1 MIMKRLMPIG
11 LVVFALLTVFGC
23 RQQSRND
30 LAATVSFDT
39 LSIDTVAPLFAGA
52 EEPACHFRLSME
64 YPTSAASEELLHVV
78 DEFIVSLYFKEDYVG
93 LSCEAA
99 ATKYCKDYLS
109 AYEEEGKGVLEAY
122 GKNIGEAIPW
132 MSYEEISTGRVL
144 YCDHGFLSYAV
155 SFYSYRGGAHG
166 NSSVS
171 NKVLN
176 LATYCP
182 LYLNDLFNGTGFL
195 EVSAILRNTLAKNY
209 GCASVAELAETE
221 PFFSPEEID
230 LTENFFIDDKGIT
243 WQYNP
248 YEIAPYSMGLIT
260 VTLSWAQVLPFLLE
274 DSPLAPLAR
283 ELQ

>member
-11 LVVFALLTVFGC
+11 FVLLAVLTVFGC
-23 RQQSRND
+23 KRQVKTDTSMPV
-30 LAATVSFDT
+30 TFDT
-39 LSIDTVAPLFAGA
+39 MSIDTVSPLFA
-52 EEPACHFRLSME
+52 EEKEPACHFRLSME
-64 YPTSAASEELLHVV
+64 YPTAAASEEMLQVI
-78 DEFIVSLYFKEDYVG
+78 DEFIVSLYFKDDYAG
-93 LSCEAA
+93 LSCQAA
-99 ATKYCKDYLS
+99 ARKYCNDYLS
-109 AYEEEGKGVLEAY
+109 SYKEEGKDVLEAY

-132 MSYEEISTGRVL
+132 MSYEEISAGRVL
-144 YCDHGFLSYAV
+144 YCNHGFLSYAV

-171 NKVLN
+171 NKVMN
-176 LATYCP
+176 LSTFCP
-182 LYLNDLFNGTGFL
+182 LYLSDLFTGSGFL

-230 LTENFFIDDKGIT
+230 LTENFFLDDKGIT

-248 YEIAPYSMGLIT
+248 YEIAPYSMGLIS
-260 VTLSWAQVLPFLLE
+260 VTLSWGQLLPFLIE
-274 DSPLAPLAR
+274 DSPVASLAR